1 VKPSLAAPALLLLG
15 FALGWLVK
23 PTSEAPVPETNLSS
37 APGAS
42 VLESTSFGNVQ
53 SNSPLSPG
61 DTAKDLAALI
71 SIFEKDGHSNGYG
84 RAYQHL
90 YGLSTQD
97 LLRLAESLASLG
109 QRHRHYWSAIEA
121 ITGRWA
127 ELDPESLFAHALTS
141 KDPNVK
147 QRGISQAIKSLAEG
161 DRTRARAL
169 LSAINDDE
177 LRHQASM
184 LIVQA
189 TAKDDPKAALV
200 ALQSDTK
207 SRGEYNNLFR
217 EWGTAAPQ
225 EAAANL
231 DSITTLEDRRE
242 AIQGLTQVWG
252 PVDPQAALAWSMSL
266 NNRLE
271 RSHATQQILAT
282 IQDVRQGAT
291 LLANLDLAGRDR
303 LEAINAFAST
313 AIHSDIDSALLW
325 IETLEPRERSNVM
338 ASQLSSISQI
348 DPERARQLFDEN
360 MTPRLR
366 GVADNLARNLA
377 AKDLPGARAWVESL
391 PPGNI
396 KDRAI
401 QGIVGQLQ
409 NADPQ
414 SAAAYLDSI
423 DLNSTTSSVADNVAR
438 RLFDQDR
445 DAALVWVE
453 SKGNSELT
461 RDLLSHWSHQD
472 PAAAAAY
479 AASLEDPSNQQSA
492 LQSIMPNWAR
502 IDPDEAIA
510 YYNTL
515 KESDRP
521 AVLQNMIGTI
531 ANTNIDRAIDF
542 YESNAA
548 TLADEDSK
556 HNLAQAADNL
566 VDTWANFD
574 VAAAAEWSATLEIPE
589 ARTQAIDEAASAW
602 IRQDSLAASEW
613 IGELPEDPD
622 RDAAV
627 RQLVSHVQM
636 DDPSAAFAWAITLSE
651 EGRRTKFLQGVL
663 SQWKQTDPN
672 AALQA
677 LQSAD
682 LSNEDYNRLAKQ
694 LEE

>member
-1 VKPSLAAPALLLLG
+1 
-15 FALGWLVK
+15 
-23 PTSEAPVPETNLSS
+23 
-37 APGAS
+37 
-42 VLESTSFGNVQ
+42 
-53 SNSPLSPG
+53 
-61 DTAKDLAALI
+61 
-71 SIFEKDGHSNGYG
+71 
-84 RAYQHL
+84 
-90 YGLSTQD
+90 
-97 LLRLAESLASLG
+97 
-109 QRHRHYWSAIEA
+109 
-121 ITGRWA
+121 
-127 ELDPESLFAHALTS
+127 
-141 KDPNVK
+141 
-147 QRGISQAIKSLAEG
+147 
-161 DRTRARAL
+161 
-169 LSAINDDE
+169 
-177 LRHQASM
+177 
-184 LIVQA
+184 
-189 TAKDDPKAALV
+189 
-200 ALQSDTK
+200 
-207 SRGEYNNLFR
+207 
-217 EWGTAAPQ
+217 
-225 EAAANL
+225 
-231 DSITTLEDRRE
+231 
-242 AIQGLTQVWG
+242 
-252 PVDPQAALAWSMSL
+252 
-266 NNRLE
+266 
-271 RSHATQQILAT
+271 
-282 IQDVRQGAT
+282 
-291 LLANLDLAGRDR
+291 
-303 LEAINAFAST
+303 
-313 AIHSDIDSALLW
+313 
-325 IETLEPRERSNVM
+325 
-338 ASQLSSISQI
+338 
-348 DPERARQLFDEN
+348 
-360 MTPRLR
+360 
-366 GVADNLARNLA
+366 
-377 AKDLPGARAWVESL
+377 
-391 PPGNI
+391 
-396 KDRAI
+396 
-401 QGIVGQLQ
+401 
-409 NADPQ
+409 
-414 SAAAYLDSI
+414 
-423 DLNSTTSSVADNVAR
+423 
-438 RLFDQDR
+438 
-445 DAALVWVE
+445 
-453 SKGNSELT
+453 
-461 RDLLSHWSHQD
+461 LLSHWSHQD